1 MARLTG
7 AASRGRAKA
16 SGVGIVQ
23 RPGPVSAV
31 KRREEGVAINRVGTV
46 GRRSRA
52 VAVDRVLQPVPRR
65 VRDVPDGRDEPNGG
79 DSGPREGGEGIEEQD
94 TEPLRW
100 GVVDKSNL
108 GVEIC

>member
-1 MARLTG
+1 VV
-7 AASRGRAKA
+7 
-16 SGVGIVQ
+16 SGVGVVQ
-23 RPGPVSAV
+23 RSGPVPAG
-31 KRREEGVAINRVGTV
+31 KRVEERVVIEGGGMV

-79 DSGPREGGEGIEEQD
+79 DSGPREGGEGNEKQG

-100 GVVDKSNL
+100 GVVSKSNL
-108 GVEIC
+108 GVEIR